1 MLGFQMT
8 PEQLQ
13 LRDLA
18 AEVAREVYAPLAEQ
32 WDRERTPL
40 PHDEVKRLADLGFLG
55 IAIPEEYGGHGGTL
69 LDALIVQEEL
79 AKQCRPAA
87 FQVFEANVGPV
98 RVIEFFGTEAQKQH
112 VLPKVATG
120 EITMAIGISE
130 PDAGS
135 AATDMKTRG
144 RREGDEIVITGNK
157 RWISNGG
164 HADHYLVYCRLNDD
178 QGAKGI
184 GAVIVPADTPGV
196 SFGAPERLMGFRGIP
211 SADIYFDEVRVPASN
226 VVVEAGGFHKLFG
239 VFSIER
245 LGNATMS
252 LAIGQ
257 ASLDRSKAYVQERQQ
272 FGRPLVEFQN
282 VQMMIASMATQVEA
296 ARLLVYRAAV
306 NGGHGLPVPFEV
318 SVAKCFA
325 NEMGKQVSDMAM
337 QLHGGNGYSEE
348 YGIERLHRDS
358 HGWAIAGGTPAI
370 QRVRIASELFGR
382 NFNQRPPEA
391 IAP

>member
-1 MLGFQMT
+1 MLGFHLT
-8 PEQLQ
+8 PEQQQ
-13 LRDLA
+13 LRELA
-18 AEVAREVYAPLAEQ
+18 AEVAREVYAPKAEE
-32 WDRERTPL
+32 WDRDRTAL
-40 PHDEVKRLADLGFLG
+40 PADEVKRLADLGFLG

-87 FQVFEANVGPV
+87 FQVFEANVGPC
-98 RVIEFFGTEAQKQH
+98 RVLEFFGTEAQKQH
-112 VLPKVATG
+112 YLPRVVSG
-120 EITMAIGISE
+120 EVTMAIGISE

-144 RREGDEIVITGNK
+144 RREGDDIVITGNK

-164 HADHYLVYCRLNDD
+164 HADHYLIYCRLNDD
-178 QGAKGI
+178 PGAKGI

-196 SFGAPERLMGFRGIP
+196 SFGAGEKLMGFRGIP
-211 SADIYFDEVRVPASN
+211 SADIYLDEVRVPASN
-226 VVVEAGGFHKLFG
+226 VVVDAGGFHKLFG

-257 ASLDRSKAYVQERQQ
+257 ASLDRTVAYVEQRHQ

-282 VQMMIASMATQVEA
+282 VQMTVASMATQVEA
-296 ARLLVYRAAV
+296 ARLLIYRAAV
-306 NGGHGLPVPFEV
+306 NGGTGLPVPYEV

-325 NEMGKQVSDMAM
+325 NEMGKQVSDLAM
-337 QLHGGNGYSEE
+337 QMHGGNGYSEE

-382 NFNQRPPEA
+382 NFNQRPPEV
-391 IAP
+391 IAQ